1 MREFMGEDFL
11 LKTEVSREL
20 YEIAKKMPIIDYHC
34 HLNAGEIL
42 DNRRYKNITELWL
55 EGDHYKWRAMRSNGI
70 EEKYITGDA
79 SDFEKFKMWAKT
91 VSDCIGNPL
100 YHWTHLELQRYFDIK
115 ETLNEETAEMIWD
128 KCNAKIESGEIDVR
142 RLIEKSEVE
151 YIGTT
156 DDPIDSLENHIALAK
171 EGLSFK
177 VAPTFRPDR
186 VLKIKMKTFKSYIE
200 QLEERVEK
208 DINSIDDLTEVLEN
222 RVKFFKEVGCNI
234 SDHSLEVVFF
244 MDASKEEV
252 NDIFIKAKNE
262 EELTYDEEKKYF
274 TFMMKKLGEIYVKY
288 DLVMQVH
295 IGALRNNNTKMFNRV
310 GADAGFDSINDRE
323 VAEPLSALL
332 DNLNKENN
340 LPRTILYCLNPKD
353 NEVIGTMI
361 GNFQEGNGVSKIQ
374 FGSGWWFNDQKD
386 GMVRQLTAL
395 SQLGLLSKFVG
406 MLTDSR
412 SFLSYTR
419 HEYFRRILCNFIGNI
434 VEDGEYPYDS
444 KKLKDIIENICYFNS
459 KEYFNIHE

>member
-34 HLNAGEIL
+34 HLNAKEVL

-79 SDFEKFKMWAKT
+79 PDFEKFKMWAKT

-115 ETLNEETAEMIWD
+115 ETLDEDTAEMIWN

-142 RLIEKSEVE
+142 KLIEKSKVE

-186 VLKIKMKTFKSYIE
+186 LLKVKMKTFKFYIN

-208 DINSIDDLTEVLEN
+208 EINNIDDLVEAVEN

-252 NDIFIKAKNE
+252 NETFIKAKTGQDLTE
-262 EELTYDEEKKYF
+262 EEEKKYF

-288 DLVMQVH
+288 DLAMQVH
-295 IGALRNNNTKMFNRV
+295 IGALRNNNTKMFNKV

-332 DNLNKENN
+332 DSLNKDNN
-340 LPRTILYCLNPKD
+340 LPKTILYCLNPKD

-361 GNFQEGNGVSKIQ
+361 GNFQEGNGISKIQ

-434 VEDGEYPYDS
+434 VENGEYPYHS